1 MKLLFRFLGA
11 WLLVGFVLVFFVAP
25 LYLLAIYP
33 DIPEPF
39 VRFRT
44 TAFPYGVVD
53 APPSIASFLMRL
65 IGCGAMIF
73 IGLLFAYRW
82 LRDPKAAAAKKRSR

>member
-1 MKLLFRFLGA
+1 MKLLSRLLGA

-39 VRFRT
+39 LHFRR

-53 APPSIASFLMRL
+53 ASPSIASFLMRL
-65 IGCGAMIF
+65 IGCGAMIL
-73 IGLLFAYRW
+73 IGLLFAHRW
-82 LRDPKAAAAKKRSR
+82 LRDSKAAAPKKRTR